1 MRRREVVLRNLSER
15 KREGQKL
22 LMADL
27 KRMTEKTI
35 DTGAGNKSDEK
46 ADQSENGK
54 HAAGGKVTKRAA
66 AERRVTEKTI
76 DTGAGNKS
84 DEKADQSENGK
95 HAAGGKVAKR
105 AAAERRVTEK
115 AGKIR

>member
-1 MRRREVVLRNLSER
+1 M
-15 KREGQKL
+15 
-22 LMADL
+22 MADL

-54 HAAGGKVTKRAA
+54 HA
-66 AERRVTEKTI
+66 
-76 DTGAGNKS
+76 D
-84 DEKADQSENGK
+84 
-95 HAAGGKVAKR
+95 GGKVAKR

>member
-1 MRRREVVLRNLSER
+1 MAAPQPEKKSGAMAAGGEKRCLRRREVVLRNLSER

-54 HAAGGKVTKRAA
+54 HAAGGKV
-66 AERRVTEKTI
+66 
-76 DTGAGNKS
+76 
-84 DEKADQSENGK
+84 
-95 HAAGGKVAKR
+95 AKR

>member
-1 MRRREVVLRNLSER
+1 MKKAGKDKVDGEDEEGWDSGEGEEKSCRPCGLSSRNGGKSEQQANER
-15 KREGQKL
+15 K
-22 LMADL
+22 A
-27 KRMTEKTI
+27 
-35 DTGAGNKSDEK
+35 
-46 ADQSENGK
+46 
-54 HAAGGKVTKRAA
+54 
-66 AERRVTEKTI
+66 TEKTI

>member
-1 MRRREVVLRNLSER
+1 M
-15 KREGQKL
+15 
-22 LMADL
+22 MADL

-54 HAAGGKVTKRAA
+54 HAAGGKV
-66 AERRVTEKTI
+66 
-76 DTGAGNKS
+76 
-84 DEKADQSENGK
+84 
-95 HAAGGKVAKR
+95 AKC